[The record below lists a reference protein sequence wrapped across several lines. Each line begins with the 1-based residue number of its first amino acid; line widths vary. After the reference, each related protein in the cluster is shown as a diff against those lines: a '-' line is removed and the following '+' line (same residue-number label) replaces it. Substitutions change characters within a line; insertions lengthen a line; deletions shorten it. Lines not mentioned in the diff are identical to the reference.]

1 MMNEEQNDNLF
12 LFPHA
17 DQFEGKFAK
26 IKCVGIGGGGG
37 NAINHMM
44 DAGIENVDFIA
55 INTDAQ
61 DLKRSKAPYLVHLG
75 EGLTSGLGVGG
86 DPIKGK
92 AAAEESLEQ
101 LKDLIANTD
110 LLFITAGMGGGTGTG
125 AAPVLARIA
134 KETYGDDILVIGVVT
149 RPFNFEGY
157 VRAEIADKGIKELQ
171 NYVDSMLIV
180 PNERLFEI
188 IDPKAKRE
196 EAFKMV
202 DDVLLR
208 AVRGISEVIL
218 RPGEMNIDYNDL
230 KSIMLNSKRS
240 LIGTGIAKGQDRHL
254 KAAEQALTSPLLEDA
269 DITGA
274 KGLIVFTS
282 TRNPDDN
289 ITMPQLNAVMNMV
302 MQYASNKSKIK
313 YGTMYDR
320 NLPPGSFSV
329 TVIATGFSGSNNAH
343 LTSRGNLVS
352 GMGKDSGSRLQI
364 PPIKR
369 PPHIGM
375 GGITRVPRDSDL
387 FNSKSEFKLI
397 PAFIRRR
404 REEK

>member
-1 MMNEEQNDNLF
+1 MMSEENNLF
-12 LFPHA
+12 TSA
-17 DQFEGKFAK
+17 EQFEGKFAK

-37 NAINHMM
+37 NAINHMV
-44 DAGIENVDFIA
+44 DAGVENVEFIA

-61 DLKRSKAPYLVHLG
+61 DLGRNKAPYLVQLG
-75 EGLTSGLGVGG
+75 ENLTNGLGVGG
-86 DPIKGK
+86 DPSKGK

-101 LKDLIANTD
+101 LKDLIADTD

-125 AAPVLARIA
+125 AAPVLAKIA

-157 VRAEIADKGIKELQ
+157 VRADLADKGIKELQ
-171 NYVDSMLIV
+171 NYVDSMLII
-180 PNERLFEI
+180 PNERLFEN
-188 IDPKAKRE
+188 IDSRTTRE

-240 LIGTGIAKGQDRHL
+240 LIGTGIAKGHGRHL

-282 TRNPDDN
+282 TPSQDDN
-289 ITMPQLNAVMNMV
+289 ITLTEEKAVMNKI

-313 YGTMYDR
+313 FGNMYDK

-329 TVIATGFSGSNNAH
+329 TVIATGFSGENTAH
-343 LTSRGNLVS
+343 LTSRTNLINA
-352 GMGKDSGSRLQI
+352 GGKDYQDSTGR
-364 PPIKR
+364 R
-369 PPHIGM
+369 
-375 GGITRVPRDSDL
+375 GILPVRKSLHTAGRTLTNRTVRSSDL
-387 FNSKSEFKLI
+387 FDSKSEFMLI
-397 PAFIRRR
+397 PACIRRR